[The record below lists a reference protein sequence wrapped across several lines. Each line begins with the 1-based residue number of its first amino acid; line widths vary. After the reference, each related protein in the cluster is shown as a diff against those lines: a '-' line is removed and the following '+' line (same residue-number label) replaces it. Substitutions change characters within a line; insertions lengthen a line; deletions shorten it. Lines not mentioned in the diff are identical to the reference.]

1 MQMGGLQRCF
11 AQPGLS
17 RAGSGSR
24 QKKKTVPEPKVA
36 MQVTRL
42 DPTVDTWQAGIGEG
56 WNLEQK

>member
-1 MQMGGLQRCF
+1 MGGLQRCF

-24 QKKKTVPEPKVA
+24 QKKKTVPELKVA